1 MIYEFSRSQ
10 MLLGSEAMEKLAK
23 SSVILFGVGGVGSY
37 CAEALARTGVG
48 KICLVDGD
56 KVTLTNINRQ
66 LVATHKTIGMPKVL
80 VAKDRI
86 LDINPSCEV
95 TVHECFYGPENEDN
109 INLSDYDYVID
120 AIDTVKSKV
129 FLIEKAILA
138 GVRIISSMGAG
149 NKLDPTKFKVSD
161 ISKTEMCP
169 LAKVMRRELRQ
180 RGINHLKVVFS
191 TEPPIEPKED
201 AEEISPLKPKIPG
214 SVAFVPSVAGLVLA
228 GEAIKDLIS

>member
-1 MIYEFSRSQ
+1 MVYEFSRSR
-10 MLLGSEAMEKLAK
+10 MLLGSEAMEKLAGA
-23 SSVILFGVGGVGSY
+23 SVILFGVGGVGSY

-56 KVTLTNINRQ
+56 KVALTNINRQ
-66 LVATHKTIGMPKVL
+66 LIATHKTLGMPKVL
-80 VAKDRI
+80 AAKERI

-95 TVHECFYGPENEDN
+95 TAYECFYEPQNECG

-129 FLIEKAILA
+129 FLIEKAVLS
-138 GVRIISSMGAG
+138 GVKIISSMGAG
-149 NKLDPTKFKVSD
+149 NKLDPTKFKVAD

-191 TEPPIEPKED
+191 TESPIQPKEE
-201 AEEISPLKPKIPG
+201 AEEVSPLKPKIPG
-214 SVAFVPSVAGLVLA
+214 SVAFVPSVAGLILA
-228 GEAIKDLIS
+228 GEVVKDLIS